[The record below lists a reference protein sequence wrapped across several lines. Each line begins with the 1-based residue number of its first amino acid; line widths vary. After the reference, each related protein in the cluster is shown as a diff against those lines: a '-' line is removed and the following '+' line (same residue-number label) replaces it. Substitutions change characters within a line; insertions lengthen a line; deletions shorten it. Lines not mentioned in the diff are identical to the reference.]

1 LLTSKF
7 QHRNYP
13 QANALRFLHY
23 RRTDSMK
30 NIIGTAVGAAID
42 RRDGDS
48 GIKGA
53 VLGYFASGAI
63 KTVAKLGILAAIG
76 AGAVGLAKRASR

>member
-1 LLTSKF
+1 
-7 QHRNYP
+7 
-13 QANALRFLHY
+13 
-23 RRTDSMK
+23 MK